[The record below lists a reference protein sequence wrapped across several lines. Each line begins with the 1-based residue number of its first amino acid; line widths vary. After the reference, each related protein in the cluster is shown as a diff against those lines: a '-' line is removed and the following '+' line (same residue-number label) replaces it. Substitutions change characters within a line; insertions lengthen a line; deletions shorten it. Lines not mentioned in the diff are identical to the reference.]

1 MNARLNVVFVVMLV
15 ISLLISCA
23 PAVATVA
30 PTKPAAPAQPA
41 ATAAAPAAATKAP
54 AAAATAAPAAA
65 ATKPAA
71 PAAAIKKGGTI
82 TAAIQNDWMGMDP
95 LYANVDSPVFAGVME
110 GLVHLRPDAKGN
122 WVEVAGLAESWTQQD
137 KTVTFKLRKGVK
149 FHDGTVWDAKAAKW
163 NLDRM
168 IKEPKSRA
176 TDFKDAVA
184 SVDQVDDATVKLNLN
199 YPFAPLLAL
208 LDETGQSGLMVS
220 PTTVEKGGVEAHMR
234 NPVGTGP
241 FSFVEWKD
249 GDRVT
254 HKKNP
259 DYWMKSVDGQQIP
272 YLDQVV
278 YRWISDDSVRLLE
291 LKAGNIHFTELV
303 QGKDVPGIKSNPDL
317 VYTEGP
323 WCGNQYRVLFG
334 ATGGQFSKNYKLRQ
348 AALYAIDRIAAA
360 NTLGL
365 GAGAPGRYMV
375 LPGMLGYDETIP
387 SYQLDAAKAKQLV
400 TDAGFPNGLNITMNL
415 MSREVDERQAQM
427 LKQMWDAVG
436 LRTTL
441 EKEDRATWTSRFV
454 TGDGNISVGSMR
466 NPSSPDP
473 FLNVSS
479 FWTSKGSYN
488 PAHFGDP
495 EMDKCLQESIST
507 YDSTERAARFKK
519 CLVLD
524 FEKFSYYSTV
534 WVQVWNWVNRKEL
547 KGATPF
553 YTTRIWNFREAWLDK

>member
-1 MNARLNVVFVVMLV
+1 MKSGLNVFFVVLIAV
-15 ISLLISCA
+15 SLLISCA
-23 PAVATVA
+23 APATTVA
-30 PTKPAAPAQPA
+30 PTKPAATA
-41 ATAAAPAAATKAP
+41 ATAVP
-54 AAAATAAPAAA
+54 AA

-71 PAAAIKKGGTI
+71 PAAAATTAAPASAATKPAAPAVAIKKGGTI
-82 TAAIQNDWMGMDP
+82 TAAIQNDWMGQDP
-95 LYANVDSPVFAGVME
+95 LYATVDSPVFAGVME

-122 WVEVAGLAESWTQQD
+122 WVSVAGLAESWEQKD

-149 FHDGTVWDAKAAKW
+149 FHDGTPWDVKAAKW

-168 IKEPKSRA
+168 LKEPKSRA
-176 TDFKDAVA
+176 VEFKSAVD
-184 SVDQVDDATVKLNLN
+184 SVDLVDDTTIRLNLKF
-199 YPFAPLLAL
+199 PFAPLLAL

-234 NPVGTGP
+234 TPVGTGP
-241 FSFVEWKD
+241 FVFVEWKD
-249 GDRVT
+249 GDRVVQ
-254 HKKNP
+254 KKNP
-259 DYWMKSVDGQQIP
+259 DYWMKSADGQQLP
-272 YLDQVV
+272 YLDQVI

-291 LKAGNIHFTELV
+291 VKAGNVHFTELV
-303 QGKDVPGIKSNPDL
+303 QGKDVPGVKSNPEL
-317 VYTEGP
+317 TYIEGP

-334 ATGGQFSKNYKLRQ
+334 AQDGPFSKNHKLRQ
-348 AALYAIDRIAAA
+348 SALFAIDRVAAA

-365 GAGAPGRYMV
+365 GTGVPGRYMV
-375 LPGMLGYDETIP
+375 LPGMLGYDESVP
-387 SYQLDAAKAKQLV
+387 AYSLDANKAKQLLAE
-400 TDAGFPNGLNITMNL
+400 AGYPNGLDIKMNV
-415 MSREVDERQAQM
+415 MNREVDVRQAEM

-436 LRTTL
+436 LRTTI

-454 TGDGNISVGSMR
+454 TGDGKIHVGSMR

-479 FWTSKGSYN
+479 FWRTIGSYN

-495 EMDKCLQESIST
+495 EMDKCLEDSIAT
-507 YDSTERAARFKK
+507 YDPTDRAARFKK
-519 CLVLD
+519 CLTLD